1 MLNLS
6 FFDLYVSGIFD
17 ASVRVETHD
26 AHLVALGAPPP
37 PEEAVLVGAAHN
49 GGEAVVGDILALS
62 LGDVDVEREPFVTI
76 CENRI
81 SSAWHRG
88 DDNCVG
94 GLRRKGMLGL
104 HIL

>member
-6 FFDLYVSGIFD
+6 FFDLYIPGIFD

-37 PEEAVLVGAAHN
+37 PEETMLVGAAHD
-49 GGEAVVGDILALS
+49 GSEAVVGYILALP
-62 LGDVDVEREPFVTI
+62 LRDIDMEREPFILV

-81 SSAWHRG
+81 GSTGNWG
-88 DDNCVG
+88 DDNRVG
-94 GLRRKGMLGL
+94 GFC
-104 HIL
+104 